1 MPTYTEFTDTVAEQ
15 WVAGLQQLQ
24 EVQAAALAQ
33 AARTVTTVVPEGD
46 SFVADRLA
54 EQREVIEANF
64 SLAAR
69 VLDAQRQ
76 YWLGLVDAA
85 DPAPAAPIVDA
96 SAAAAK
102 AAAAAATSKVAAS
115 AASSASKAAK
125 A

>member
-1 MPTYTEFTDTVAEQ
+1 MPTYTDFTDTVAEQ

-33 AARTVTTVVPEGD
+33 AARTVTTVLPEGD

-64 SLAAR
+64 QFAAR

-85 DPAPAAPIVDA
+85 NPAPAAPVVDVPA
-96 SAAAAK
+96 APAAAAAAAK
-102 AAAAAATSKVAAS
+102 AATAAP
-115 AASSASKAAK
+115 KAAK
-125 A
+125 V